1 MVQLFITFPNTVFRF
16 EVLCLNRFTGKKLWQ
31 QTATEKVPHE
41 GTHHHADFACASPV
55 TDGERLYCW
64 FGSAGMYC
72 YSLDGTL
79 LWKRDL
85 GEVRVGAS
93 LGEGCSPVL
102 HHGRI
107 IIVRDHSGQSSIEV
121 LEAATGQTVWKRTRD
136 EKNAWAT
143 PKIFT
148 KDGERTQVI
157 TAASNFI
164 RSYDLDTGEVIW
176 QCSGLTGNVTPSP
189 VIYND
194 MVICMSGYEGHSV
207 MALKLDSKGDV
218 SGSSAVVWSGDKGT
232 PYIPSPL
239 LFDDQL
245 YFTQSN
251 KGILTSLNVT
261 TGEAIIERTRLPD
274 IQNIYASPVGAN
286 SHVYFAGRTGAIV
299 VLKHTNELNV
309 VATNK
314 LDDEFNASPVPVG
327 DCLYLRG
334 RQYLYCIGENKN
346 N

>member
-1 MVQLFITFPNTVFRF
+1 M
-16 EVLCLNRFTGKKLWQ
+16 
-31 QTATEKVPHE
+31 
-41 GTHHHADFACASPV
+41 
-55 TDGERLYCW
+55 
-64 FGSAGMYC
+64 
-72 YSLDGTL
+72 

-143 PKIFT
+143 PQIFT

-207 MALKLDSKGDV
+207 MALKLNSKGDV

-251 KGILTSLNVT
+251 KGILTALNAT

-286 SHVYFAGRTGAIV
+286 DLIV
-299 VLKHTNELNV
+299 RGYYENQTSFLPWWERCHEKKCGSIVLQSYS
-309 VATNK
+309 
-314 LDDEFNASPVPVG
+314 NAQ
-327 DCLYLRG
+327 LRFQPSSNDSRNC
-334 RQYLYCIGENKN
+334 RQ
-346 N
+346 

>member
-1 MVQLFITFPNTVFRF
+1 
-16 EVLCLNRFTGKKLWQ
+16 
-31 QTATEKVPHE
+31 
-41 GTHHHADFACASPV
+41 THHHADFACASPV

-79 LWKRDL
+79 LWTRDL

-107 IIVRDHSGQSSIEV
+107 IIVRDHAGQSSIEV

-251 KGILTSLNVT
+251 KGILTCLNAT

-286 SHVYFAGRTGAIV
+286 GHVYFAGRSGAIV

-334 RQYLYCIGENKN
+334 RRYLYCIGENKN